1 MTTPKCVNC
10 GTETKLYVNGV
21 PLCPKCEV
29 KQRIVEDGAREP
41 KSNQDREARHQ
52 CVIYEGSPAKH
63 LRGLAALIIDNLEDD
78 RRCLVL
84 NAPAMI
90 AGMRSYLAAAG
101 LDVLAAVQ
109 KGSLVLSSDQSH
121 LINGQFEPRR
131 MLEVLRDAVNQ
142 ALNDGYKGLWATGDM
157 SWELG
162 NENDFSKLLEYE
174 CGLENLFRALPEL
187 SGICQYHRDTL
198 PTAALETALYTHRAV
213 YINETLSRM
222 NPYYRSTEALL
233 HS

>member
-1 MTTPKCVNC
+1 MESGP
-10 GTETKLYVNGV
+10 
-21 PLCPKCEV
+21 
-29 KQRIVEDGAREP
+29 
-41 KSNQDREARHQ
+41 RHQ

-63 LRGLAALIIDNLEDD
+63 LRGLAALVIDNLKDD

-84 NAPAMI
+84 DAPAMI

-101 LDVLAAVQ
+101 LDVRGAVHT
-109 KGSLVLSSDQSH
+109 GSLVLSSDQSH
-121 LINGQFEPRR
+121 LINGQFDPRR
-131 MLEVLRDAVNQ
+131 MLEMLRAAVSQ

-162 NENDFSKLLEYE
+162 NESNFSKLLEYE

-187 SGICQYHRDTL
+187 SGICQYHSDTL

-213 YINETLSRM
+213 YTNETLSRM
-222 NPYYRSTEALL
+222 NPYYRSTGSLP
-233 HS
+233 HSRARVSGDEIVQMLEFVRLPPQV